1 MAKYF
6 SNVNNLQELRKQYK
20 DLLKKHH
27 PDNGGNVADMQKV
40 NAEYDRLFKLM
51 KDKHDDK
58 MADSSSEKKAQADY
72 NTNMY
77 DWENDKSL
85 REVLQKIISFSGI
98 EIEIAGQWIWVSG
111 NTYAYKKELKEIGFK
126 WANTKKQWYFHTEVF
141 QKRSRKTLSMDEI
154 RSRYGS
160 TTVQTMQRD
169 LIEAQNT
176 QPDRT
181 GYRVESMEQ
190 ASP

>member
-6 SNVNNLQELRKQYK
+6 SSVNNLQELRKQYK

-27 PDNGGNVADMQKV
+27 PDNGGNVSDMQEI

-154 RSRYGS
+154 RSRHGS

-169 LIEAQNT
+169 LIEA
-176 QPDRT
+176 
-181 GYRVESMEQ
+181 
-190 ASP
+190 